1 MEITH
6 VSANLRPHPSLLTR
20 IGFALSDYRQRQ
32 RLETLSDDL
41 LDDIGISRDKAET
54 EANRRLWD
62 APNHWH
68 RP

>member
-6 VSANLRPHPSLLTR
+6 VRANLRPHPSLLTR
-20 IGFALSDYRQRQ
+20 IGFGLSVYRQRQ
-32 RLETLSDDL
+32 RLRRLSDDL
-41 LDDIGISRDKAET
+41 LDDIGISRDEAET
-54 EANRRLWD
+54 EAKRRLWD